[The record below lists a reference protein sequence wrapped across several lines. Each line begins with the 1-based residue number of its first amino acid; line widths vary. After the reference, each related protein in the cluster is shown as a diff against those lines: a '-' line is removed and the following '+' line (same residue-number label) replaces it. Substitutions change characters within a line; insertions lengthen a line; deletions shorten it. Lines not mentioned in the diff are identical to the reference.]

1 MASESQIPQQLM
13 TAALLV
19 FEKGVPIDDCTLQN
33 RVLRDRLARVQHVYW
48 QWVKNPLIDIFELF
62 RNLLRGQCSD
72 RHSLWRMA
80 KRDEMLFE
88 FVRDHVVIGNRRQ
101 DEAVVRAAAN
111 QAIRIGMETDNV
123 NALTK
128 GGKLLYEVARLG
140 EPEDDSADMNK
151 LSFLPPVVTTSV
163 KEVDDTKEDVDDVEM
178 KRIMAKYGGFVDNKE
193 SDIDKMV
200 ETMAAKSYGQKADEY
215 LAGLEERAK
224 QETNDDE

>member
-19 FEKGVPIDDCTLQN
+19 FEKGVPIDDCNLQN

-128 GGKLLYEVARLG
+128 GGKLLYEVAGLDK
-140 EPEDDSADMNK
+140 PEDQQADMSK
-151 LSFLPPVVTTSV
+151 VAFLPSVVVTNIEQIDPDKTY
-163 KEVDDTKEDVDDVEM
+163 VDDEETR
-178 KRIMAKYGGFVDNKE
+178 RIAAKYGAYIPDQR
-193 SDIDKMV
+193 KMV
-200 ETMAAKSYGQKADEY
+200 EDQVALMEARAD
-215 LAGLEERAK
+215 AK
-224 QETNDDE
+224 QIEKEDGDE